1 MTMTTD
7 GGVQVTRQVREHF
20 WGRYNVAMGLH
31 GSLIWEYHYH
41 PSKLWRFRERIQ
53 CILDTHDFEA
63 GGPPNWYWGIKKK
76 ARGNDP

>member
-1 MTMTTD
+1 
-7 GGVQVTRQVREHF
+7 
-20 WGRYNVAMGLH
+20 MGLH

-63 GGPPNWYWGIKKK
+63 GGAAKLVLGNKEKS
-76 ARGNDP
+76 ARK